1 MQAAADDAGRVE
13 IPYDPREHFNGFH
26 SRDRR
31 WSVIVAH
38 RRAGKTVACINDLIH
53 RAIYSKK
60 QNARY
65 AYIAPFY
72 TQAKQTAWDYLKY
85 YAGPIATK
93 FSESELSADL
103 VNGARIRL
111 YGADNPD
118 ALRGIYLDG
127 VILDEY
133 ADMRPSVWGEIIRPL
148 LSDRKGWSVFI
159 GTPKGKNNFYE
170 IYKRALEDPDWFSL
184 TLKAS
189 ETGLLGEDELA
200 DARKTMT
207 PEQYEQEFECSF
219 EAAILGA
226 IYAKDVSAARREGR
240 ITRVPYEPAALVNC
254 AFDIGQGDATSIW
267 FYQWWKQELRV
278 IDFYEASGEKLP
290 HYASLL
296 RSKPYAYDTV
306 WLPHDAEH
314 EHVEAEKTFAGGFRA
329 LGFKV
334 QIVPKMPLDQGIN
347 QGRLAIARAVFD
359 AERCDPGLEALTYY
373 RWDYNDRL
381 AEFKTK
387 PIHDW
392 SSHAADAWRYLA
404 ISLKVNAVQKPK
416 PLVPDL
422 RGYV

>member
-1 MQAAADDAGRVE
+1 MAAAPDLVGSVE
-13 IPYDPREHFNGFH
+13 YEPRDWFIPFH
-26 SRDRR
+26 NRGNR
-31 WSVIVAH
+31 WAVIVAH
-38 RRAGKTVACINDLIH
+38 RRAGKTVACVMELLT
-53 RAIYSKK
+53 RALATPKK
-60 QNARY
+60 NGRY
-65 AYIAPFY
+65 AYIAPY
-72 TQAKQTAWDYLKY
+72 YSQAKMVAWDYLKWY
-85 YAGPIATK
+85 SRQVATK
-93 FSESELSADL
+93 VNESELSVEL
-103 VNGARIRL
+103 FNGSKVRL

-127 VILDEY
+127 VVLDEY
-133 ADMRPSVWGEIIRPL
+133 ADMRPSVWGEVIRPA
-148 LSDRKGWSVFI
+148 LSDRQGWAVWI
-159 GTPKGKNNFYE
+159 GTPKGKNSFYE
-170 IYKRALEDPDWFSL
+170 LWKQAQEDESWFCL
-184 TLKAS
+184 TLPVSK
-189 ETGLLGEDELA
+189 TRLLSEDELA

-207 PEQYEQEFECSF
+207 PEQYEQEYECSF

-314 EHVEAEKTFAGGFRA
+314 EHVEAEKTFAGGFRS